1 MQVSSF
7 IVVTLFPIPNLLN
20 VDYNRTGVPLLEIV
34 SEPDIRSGAEARAY
48 VEKLRSILQYL
59 EVSDGRMEE
68 GSLRCDCNVSVRL
81 RGATEFGT
89 RTETKNVNSLTG
101 IQKAISTKH
110 CAKQN

>member
-1 MQVSSF
+1 MQRREH
-7 IVVTLFPIPNLLN
+7 TLK
-20 VDYNRTGVPLLEIV
+20 
-34 SEPDIRSGAEARAY
+34 SY
-48 VEKLRSILQYL
+48 VLFLQCL

-101 IQKAISTKH
+101 IQKLSSTKH
-110 CAKQN
+110 CVKQN